1 MSANKVTFSQ
11 IVKQE
16 VASETD
22 FSLQRR
28 KALLSAYL
36 RINGVILFKNRET
49 HVKLKTDNSKI
60 ARYIYS
66 LLKDI
71 YGDEKF
77 SLSFGKTKS
86 KKTLYVVELISDVDN
101 VLEDLGV
108 DYFEGKIPKE
118 IAYNDETISGYIAGA
133 FLAGGSIN
141 SPKTTNYHLEIC
153 VSSENYAK
161 WLTKLFGKYH
171 KLDLE
176 PKFIKRRDKYV
187 IYFKKSDQISN
198 FLILIGAP
206 ETCMDFEGERVKR
219 DYINSQN
226 RLDNFELANMTK
238 ASVVGKRQ
246 AKEIKFIDDVLGIH
260 NLHNPK
266 KELLCYLRM
275 ENKELSLGELA
286 DLLSEELGT
295 VITKSNV
302 NHLFRSLHD
311 LYEKLQ
317 GVKKR

>member
-1 MSANKVTFSQ
+1 MPNKVTFSQ

-16 VASETD
+16 VASEMT
-22 FSLQRR
+22 FSIQRR

-36 RINGVILFKNRET
+36 RINGVITFKNKDT
-49 HVKLKTDNSKI
+49 FIKLKTDNSKI
-60 ARYIYS
+60 ARYIYTS
-66 LLKDI
+66 LKNI
-71 YGDEKF
+71 YGEDSFALTFEK
-77 SLSFGKTKS
+77 KRS
-86 KKTLYVVELISDVDN
+86 KKTLYLVESCQNTDEI
-101 VLEDLGV
+101 LEDLGV
-108 DYFEGKIPKE
+108 DYFEGKIPKD

-153 VSSENYAK
+153 VSSENYAR

-206 ETCMDFEGERVKR
+206 ETCMEFEGERVKR
-219 DYINSQN
+219 DFINSQN

-238 ASVVGKRQ
+238 ASVVGKKQ
-246 AKEIKFIDDVLGIH
+246 AKEIKYIDDVLGIH
-260 NLHNPK
+260 NLHNTK

-286 DLLSEELGT
+286 DLMSEELGIL
-295 VITKSNV
+295 ITKSNV

-311 LYEKLQ
+311 LYIKLQ
-317 GVKKR
+317 GVKR

>member
-1 MSANKVTFSQ
+1 MANKITFSQ
-11 IVKQE
+11 VVKQE
-16 VASETD
+16 VCSETN
-22 FSLQRR
+22 FTIERK

-36 RINGVILFKNRET
+36 RINGVIAFVNKDT
-49 HVKLKTDNSKI
+49 HIKLKTDNSKT

-66 LLKDI
+66 SLKKI
-71 YGDEKF
+71 YGEEYF
-77 SLSFGKTKS
+77 TLSFGKTKS
-86 KKTLYVVELISDVDN
+86 KRPLYVIEIINNTDPI
-101 VLEDLGV
+101 LEDLGV
-108 DYFEGKIPKE
+108 DYFEGKIPKD

-141 SPKTTNYHLEIC
+141 SPKTSNYHLEIC
-153 VSSENYAK
+153 VSSENYAR

-206 ETCMDFEGERVKR
+206 ETCMEFEGERVKR
-219 DYINSQN
+219 DFINSQN
-226 RLDNFELANMTK
+226 RLDNFELANMTR
-238 ASVVGKRQ
+238 ASLIGKRQ

-260 NLHNPK
+260 NLHNTK

-286 DLLSEELGT
+286 DLMSEELGII
-295 VITKSNV
+295 VTKINV

-311 LYEKLQ
+311 LYDKLQ

>member
-1 MSANKVTFSQ
+1 MPNKVTFSQ

-16 VASETD
+16 VASEVA
-22 FSLQRR
+22 FSIQRR
-28 KALLSAYL
+28 RALLSAYL
-36 RINGVILFKNRET
+36 RINGVITFKNKDT
-49 HVKLKTDNSKI
+49 FIKLKTDNSKI
-60 ARYIYS
+60 ARYIYTS
-66 LLKDI
+66 LKNI
-71 YGDEKF
+71 YGEDSFALTFEK
-77 SLSFGKTKS
+77 KRS
-86 KKTLYVVELISDVDN
+86 KKTLYLVESCKNTDEI
-101 VLEDLGV
+101 LEDLGV
-108 DYFEGKIPKE
+108 DYFEGKIPKD

-153 VSSENYAK
+153 VSSENYAR

-206 ETCMDFEGERVKR
+206 ETCMEFEGERVKR
-219 DYINSQN
+219 DFINSQN

-238 ASVVGKRQ
+238 ASLVGKKQ
-246 AKEIKFIDDVLGIH
+246 AKEIKYIDDVLGIH
-260 NLHNPK
+260 NLHNTK

-286 DLLSEELGT
+286 DLMSEELGIL
-295 VITKSNV
+295 ITKSNV

-311 LYEKLQ
+311 LYIKLQ
-317 GVKKR
+317 GVKR

>member
-1 MSANKVTFSQ
+1 MPNKITFSQ

-16 VASETD
+16 VASETT
-22 FSLQRR
+22 FSIERR

-36 RINGVILFKNRET
+36 RINGVISFRNKET
-49 HVKLKTDNSKI
+49 IIKLKTDNSKT

-66 LLKDI
+66 LLKNI
-71 YGDEKF
+71 YGNDSF
-77 SLSFGKTKS
+77 SLTFGKTKA
-86 KKTLYVVELISDVDN
+86 KRTLYIIEIFNKTDEILN
-101 VLEDLGV
+101 DLGV
-108 DYFEGKIPKE
+108 DYFEGKIPKD

-153 VSSENYAK
+153 VSSENYAR

-176 PKFIKRRDKYV
+176 PKFIKRRDKYA

-206 ETCMDFEGERVKR
+206 ETCMEFEGERVKR
-219 DYINSQN
+219 DFINSQN

-246 AKEIKFIDDVLGIH
+246 AKEIKYIDDVLGIH
-260 NLHNPK
+260 NLHNTK

-286 DLLSEELGT
+286 DLMSDELGII
-295 VITKSNV
+295 VTKSNV

-311 LYEKLQ
+311 LYIKLQ
-317 GVKKR
+317 GVKR

>member
-1 MSANKVTFSQ
+1 MPNKVTFSQ

-16 VASETD
+16 VASEVT
-22 FSLQRR
+22 FSIQRR

-36 RINGVILFKNRET
+36 RINGVITFKNKDT
-49 HVKLKTDNSKI
+49 FIKLKTDNSKI
-60 ARYIYS
+60 ARYIYTS
-66 LLKDI
+66 LKNI
-71 YGDEKF
+71 YGEDSFALTFEK
-77 SLSFGKTKS
+77 KRS
-86 KKTLYVVELISDVDN
+86 KKTLYLVESCKNTDEI
-101 VLEDLGV
+101 LEDLGV
-108 DYFEGKIPKE
+108 DYFEGKIPKD

-153 VSSENYAK
+153 VSSENYAR

-206 ETCMDFEGERVKR
+206 ETCMEFEGERVKR
-219 DYINSQN
+219 DFMNSQN

-238 ASVVGKRQ
+238 ASQVGKKQ
-246 AKEIKFIDDVLGIH
+246 AKEIKYIDDVLGIH
-260 NLHNPK
+260 NLHNTK

-286 DLLSEELGT
+286 DLMSEELGIL
-295 VITKSNV
+295 ITKSNV

-311 LYEKLQ
+311 LYIKLQ
-317 GVKKR
+317 GVKR

>member
-1 MSANKVTFSQ
+1 MPNKVTFSQ

-16 VASETD
+16 VASEVA
-22 FSLQRR
+22 FSIQRR

-36 RINGVILFKNRET
+36 RINGVITFKNKDT
-49 HVKLKTDNSKI
+49 FIKLKTDNSKI
-60 ARYIYS
+60 ARYIYTS
-66 LLKDI
+66 LKNI
-71 YGDEKF
+71 YGEDSFALTFEK
-77 SLSFGKTKS
+77 KRS
-86 KKTLYVVELISDVDN
+86 KKTLYLVESCKNTDEI
-101 VLEDLGV
+101 LEDLGV
-108 DYFEGKIPKE
+108 DYFEGKIPKD

-153 VSSENYAK
+153 VSSENYAR

-206 ETCMDFEGERVKR
+206 ETCMEFEGERVKR
-219 DYINSQN
+219 DFINSQN

-238 ASVVGKRQ
+238 ASLVGKKQ
-246 AKEIKFIDDVLGIH
+246 AKEIKYIDDVLGIH
-260 NLHNPK
+260 NLHNTK

-286 DLLSEELGT
+286 DLMSEELGIL
-295 VITKSNV
+295 ITKSNV

-311 LYEKLQ
+311 LYIKLQ
-317 GVKKR
+317 GVKR

>member
-1 MSANKVTFSQ
+1 MPNKITFSQ

-16 VASETD
+16 VASETT
-22 FSLQRR
+22 FSIERR

-36 RINGVILFKNRET
+36 RINGVISFKNKET
-49 HVKLKTDNSKI
+49 IIKLKTDNSKT

-66 LLKDI
+66 SLKNI
-71 YGDEKF
+71 YGDDSF
-77 SLSFGKTKS
+77 SLTFGKTKT
-86 KKTLYVVELISDVDN
+86 KRTLYIIEIFNKTDEILN
-101 VLEDLGV
+101 DLGV
-108 DYFEGKIPKE
+108 DYFEGKIPKD

-153 VSSENYAK
+153 VSSENYAR

-206 ETCMDFEGERVKR
+206 ETCMEFEGERVKR
-219 DYINSQN
+219 DFINSQN

-238 ASVVGKRQ
+238 ASVIGKRQ
-246 AKEIKFIDDVLGIH
+246 AKEIKYIDDVLGIH
-260 NLHNPK
+260 NLHNTK

-286 DLLSEELGT
+286 DLMSDELGII
-295 VITKSNV
+295 VTKSNV

-311 LYEKLQ
+311 LYIKLQ
-317 GVKKR
+317 GVKR

>member
-1 MSANKVTFSQ
+1 MPNKVTFSQ

-16 VASETD
+16 VASEVT
-22 FSLQRR
+22 FSIQRR

-36 RINGVILFKNRET
+36 RINGVITFKNKDT
-49 HVKLKTDNSKI
+49 FIKLKTDNSKI
-60 ARYIYS
+60 ARYIYTS
-66 LLKDI
+66 LKNI
-71 YGDEKF
+71 YGEDSFALTFEK
-77 SLSFGKTKS
+77 KRS
-86 KKTLYVVELISDVDN
+86 KKTLYLVESCKNTDEI
-101 VLEDLGV
+101 LEDLGV
-108 DYFEGKIPKE
+108 DYFEGKIPKD

-153 VSSENYAK
+153 VSSENYAR

-206 ETCMDFEGERVKR
+206 ETCMEFEGERVKR
-219 DYINSQN
+219 DFINSQN

-238 ASVVGKRQ
+238 ASLVGKKQ
-246 AKEIKFIDDVLGIH
+246 AKEIKYIDDVLGIH
-260 NLHNPK
+260 NLHNTK

-286 DLLSEELGT
+286 DLMSEELGIL
-295 VITKSNV
+295 ITKSNV

-311 LYEKLQ
+311 LYIKLQ
-317 GVKKR
+317 GVKR